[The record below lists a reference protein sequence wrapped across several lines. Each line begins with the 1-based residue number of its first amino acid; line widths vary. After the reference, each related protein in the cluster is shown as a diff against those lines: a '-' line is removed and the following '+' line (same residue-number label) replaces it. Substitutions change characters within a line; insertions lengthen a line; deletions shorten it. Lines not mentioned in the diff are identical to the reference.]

1 MLNRRIFWIVLFLAC
16 AMAIGAV
23 AAIYTGHVIIAVV
36 LGAFATGVL
45 AILWFV
51 IGAVNETVQG
61 ARRMLQ

>member
-1 MLNRRIFWIVLFLAC
+1 MLNRRIFRIVVFLAC
-16 AMAIGAV
+16 TMAIGAV

-51 IGAVNETVQG
+51 VGAVIETVQD